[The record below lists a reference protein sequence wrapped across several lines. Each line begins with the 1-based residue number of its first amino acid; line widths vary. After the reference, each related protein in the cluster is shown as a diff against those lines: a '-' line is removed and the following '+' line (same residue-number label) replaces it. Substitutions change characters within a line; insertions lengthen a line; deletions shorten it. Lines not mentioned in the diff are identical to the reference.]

1 MSNVCPFP
9 DFLVVP
15 AGTTAVPK
23 TIRPDFLCMAQTG
36 LPFSQLFLVRTM
48 GTRVTSANP
57 YHRFVIHRKLD
68 TIHSTIM
75 DRSGTC
81 YHPNHPQEQEQQ
93 QPNLASAAM
102 IDAGTPPQDV
112 ETTSPSADTCR
123 LITSA
128 LAKAA
133 VQTESHAIAAATATT
148 ADVDVADTSSNEEI
162 PGSTSNEAS
171 VSTSNEAN
179 GASSRHR
186 DQEGLP
192 VPQKKS
198 VCFSTRTRGKIIPRY
213 TDEDIRRVW
222 YSKQEQGQMAEDAM
236 RAVTLRRRRSLSEDE
251 LNDQHNESIYGL
263 EHCLSKTMFKKCKQ
277 EQEDVIDAVLLLQ
290 NKMRM
295 EGYIDHE
302 KLFLASDSLSAP
314 ARERAYI
321 KGLEYAP
328 KYETRRGT
336 NASS

>member
-1 MSNVCPFP
+1 
-9 DFLVVP
+9 
-15 AGTTAVPK
+15 
-23 TIRPDFLCMAQTG
+23 
-36 LPFSQLFLVRTM
+36 
-48 GTRVTSANP
+48 
-57 YHRFVIHRKLD
+57 
-68 TIHSTIM
+68 M
-75 DRSGTC
+75 DRPSTC
-81 YHPNHPQEQEQQ
+81 YHPNHPQQQQQQQQ
-93 QPNLASAAM
+93 QPKPASAAM
-102 IDAGTPPQDV
+102 IDAGMPPQDV
-112 ETTSPSADTCR
+112 ETSTSPSSDTCR

-128 LAKAA
+128 LAKTT
-133 VQTESHAIAAATATT
+133 VQTESHATAATT
-148 ADVDVADTSSNEEI
+148 ADVDMADTARSNGEI

-171 VSTSNEAN
+171 ASTSNEAR

-213 TDEDIRRVW
+213 TDEDLRQIW

-263 EHCLSKTMFKKCKQ
+263 EHCLSKTMFKKCRQ
-277 EQEDVIDAVLLLQ
+277 EQEDVIDAVLLFQ

-295 EGYIDHE
+295 QGHVDHD